1 MNEKLKIWARATAVR
16 CLRTFCVTVIGLFPS
31 GTLITQV
38 DWRFVLVSAVSS
50 TFLIFLMCVVSGLP
64 EVDLMTEDVPDEI
77 EAEEEDENIEQRDS
91 AD

>member
-16 CLRTFCVTVIGLFPS
+16 CLRTFCTTVIGLFPA

-77 EAEEEDENIEQRDS
+77 EAEEEDENIEQRNP

>member
-1 MNEKLKIWARATAVR
+1 MSEKFKVWARATAVR

-38 DWRFVLVSAVSS
+38 DWRFVLVSAISA

-64 EVDLMTEDVPDEI
+64 EVDLLAEDIPDTI
-77 EAEEEDENIEQRDS
+77 EAEEEEEEHEGN
-91 AD
+91 

>member
-16 CLRTFCVTVIGLFPS
+16 CLRTFCTTVIGLFPA

-77 EAEEEDENIEQRDS
+77 EAEEEDENIEQSDS